1 MILRFYKCCKFV
13 FRYLI
18 PARLRYPLG
27 RLIARGVCLFNARR
41 RDVIVGNLTPLVG
54 AERAR
59 ELAPELLGNFVMTAV
74 DFFCAHPLRTRGLVF
89 EGWSRIESAYQEN
102 RRVMIVT
109 AHLGN
114 WEIGISQLLE
124 QGYPVAALYATY
136 TDDDIVQWIMGHRNP
151 LVQWIP
157 TTPGASDISVAAIEQ
172 GRILCVAADIPFGE
186 QGRRVLIAGRPA
198 RLPVG
203 PWSIALRAKAT
214 VIPAFIY
221 RESPGHYRG
230 VIHEA
235 IKPPPGTAKQQVVKI
250 QEIYRGHLEHY
261 LKTYPEQ
268 WGNLQPFWDAP

>member
-1 MILRFYKCCKFV
+1 MIV
-13 FRYLI
+13 V
-18 PARLRYPLG
+18 G
-27 RLIARGVCLFNARR
+27 RVQDSLTSGAIARRQPPAQF
-41 RDVIVGNLTPLVG
+41 LVG
-54 AERAR
+54 
-59 ELAPELLGNFVMTAV
+59 
-74 DFFCAHPLRTRGLVF
+74 D
-89 EGWSRIESAYQEN
+89 
-102 RRVMIVT
+102 
-109 AHLGN
+109 
-114 WEIGISQLLE
+114 
-124 QGYPVAALYATY
+124 
-136 TDDDIVQWIMGHRNP
+136 
-151 LVQWIP
+151 
-157 TTPGASDISVAAIEQ
+157 
-172 GRILCVAADIPFGE
+172 VAADIPFGE